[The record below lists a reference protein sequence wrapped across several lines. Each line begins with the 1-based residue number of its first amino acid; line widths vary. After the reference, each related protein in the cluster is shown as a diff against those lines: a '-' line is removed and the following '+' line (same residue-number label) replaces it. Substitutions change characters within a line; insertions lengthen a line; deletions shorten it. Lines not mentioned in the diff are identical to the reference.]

1 MPKSKKRKSSQKSIV
16 KPLNAASIKRA
27 PTTFKIA
34 LEKVKT
40 PDWMFET
47 DPIFKSLY
55 KKYLL
60 GQISGFHT
68 RIPICLVQEGF
79 YLAKRNFEY
88 VCDAPPENIIRGE
101 VINIQQGGR
110 PSLHLYVNQNPKT
123 NTNVKFLCPDDVATC
138 VAYKR
143 LKIHSVPAVVFA
155 PGSQKLPNSSME
167 SKVHLSMV
175 DRGPAF
181 SKLTSIEAPS
191 TLPSILGINLSEC
204 PTENIKKLSTSI
216 KTLIVKLRLF
226 HMPAERQLHYHHM
239 VFSALVRAQETLQAI
254 EILIEKNLWFQA
266 LALLRVL
273 YELHLNFYFDWLQP
287 ETNYKFLA
295 AASVFNKEKI
305 SKEKG
310 KILNEFMN
318 KGDLSRAAEDR
329 ANAIWRPVIV
339 ASTVSEKAKLP
350 KVGILYHKDIYDFL
364 SQISHQNFEVASIH
378 ANRFDDEKFLVIDQD
393 TKITY
398 IRFMDYIV
406 SEFIQCV
413 DHDIG
418 VN

>member
-1 MPKSKKRKSSQKSIV
+1 
-16 KPLNAASIKRA
+16 
-27 PTTFKIA
+27 
-34 LEKVKT
+34 
-40 PDWMFET
+40 
-47 DPIFKSLY
+47 
-55 KKYLL
+55 
-60 GQISGFHT
+60 
-68 RIPICLVQEGF
+68 
-79 YLAKRNFEY
+79 
-88 VCDAPPENIIRGE
+88 
-101 VINIQQGGR
+101 
-110 PSLHLYVNQNPKT
+110 
-123 NTNVKFLCPDDVATC
+123 
-138 VAYKR
+138 
-143 LKIHSVPAVVFA
+143 
-155 PGSQKLPNSSME
+155 
-167 SKVHLSMV
+167 
-175 DRGPAF
+175 
-181 SKLTSIEAPS
+181 
-191 TLPSILGINLSEC
+191 
-204 PTENIKKLSTSI
+204 
-216 KTLIVKLRLF
+216 
-226 HMPAERQLHYHHM
+226 MPAERQLHYHHM